1 MSVLLRLH
9 GVRPAEVSARC
20 SATAE
25 LMACLH
31 VLAEPEHHPERGA
44 WVRRVLADLPQRSAA
59 DCVAFAPLW
68 ARFRTRL
75 LLPLTQ
81 APAGPGDLDGELA
94 QLAGL
99 DLDAFIQLAG
109 MAIFGLRQNFGWPLD
124 DAASAQAFV
133 RACAE
138 RSARRG
144 ELAAELVADPERLKA
159 RLLDLLHVAAEGFF
173 GVLWRRLRPVLQRS
187 ADRVEASLRTEPL
200 PLVVGS
206 LAPNAVIDVAEH
218 TVEFS
223 KLQQAAVLVRGRGL
237 VLVPSHFG
245 QPHLLVKDD
254 KVKGWPAQRQPPV
267 VVQYPAE
274 QHGPR
279 GADTLDKIRE
289 RMLVLTDAGRLE
301 ICRHLINEPCTT
313 TELAWRTGMTQPQ
326 VSRHLRRLRE
336 AGLVVSARHG
346 RTVQHRIQTSRL
358 YGIGYDLVAGI
369 VG

>member
-31 VLAEPEHHPERGA
+31 VLAEPGHHPDRGT
-44 WVRRVLADLPQRSAA
+44 WVRRVLADLPGPAA
-59 DCVAFAPLW
+59 AECVAFAPLW

-75 LLPLTQ
+75 MLPL
-81 APAGPGDLDGELA
+81 APGGSGDPEAELA
-94 QLAGL
+94 QIADL
-99 DLDAFIQLAG
+99 DLGVFIQMAG
-109 MAIFGLRQNFGWPLD
+109 MAIFGLRQNFAWPLD
-124 DAASAQAFV
+124 DPAGAQAFV
-133 RACAE
+133 RACGE
-138 RSARRG
+138 RSTRRG
-144 ELAAELVADPERLKA
+144 VLAGELVADPERFRA
-159 RLLDLLHVAAEGFF
+159 RLLGLLHVASETFF
-173 GVLWRRLRPVLQRS
+173 GVLWRRLRPALERS
-187 ADRVEASLRTEPL
+187 AERVEASLRTEPL

-206 LAPNAVIDVAEH
+206 LSPNAVIDVAEH

-223 KLQQAAVLVRGRGL
+223 KLQQAAVTVRGRGL

-245 QPHLLVKDD
+245 HPHLLVKDD
-254 KVKGWPAQRQPPV
+254 KLKNWPQQPPV

-301 ICRHLINEPCTT
+301 ICRHLINEQCTT

-336 AGLVVSARHG
+336 VGLVVSARHG

-358 YGIGYDLVAGI
+358 YGIGYDLVSGI

>member
-20 SATAE
+20 SAAAE

-31 VLAEPEHHPERGA
+31 VLAEPEHHPDRGA
-44 WVRRVLADLPQRSAA
+44 WVRRVLTDLPEPAAADL
-59 DCVAFAPLW
+59 VAFAPLW

-75 LLPLTQ
+75 MLPLTQ
-81 APAGPGDLDGELA
+81 GGSGDLDAELA
-94 QLAGL
+94 QISGL
-99 DLDAFIQLAG
+99 DIGVFIQMAG
-109 MAIFGLRQNFGWPLD
+109 MAIFGLRQNFAWPLD
-124 DAASAQAFV
+124 DAAGAQAFV
-133 RACAE
+133 RACGE
-138 RSARRG
+138 RSTRRG
-144 ELAAELVADPERLKA
+144 VLAAELVADPERLRV
-159 RLLDLLHVAAEGFF
+159 RLIGLLHVASETFF
-173 GVLWRRLRPVLQRS
+173 GVLWRRLQPALQRS
-187 ADRVEASLRTEPL
+187 VERVEASLRTEPL

-206 LAPNAVIDVAEH
+206 LAPNSVIDVAEH

-223 KLQQAAVLVRGRGL
+223 KLQQAAVPVRGRGL
-237 VLVPSHFG
+237 VLVPSHFAH
-245 QPHLLVKDD
+245 PHLLVKAE
-254 KVKGWPAQRQPPV
+254 KVKGWPSQQQPPV

-301 ICRHLINEPCTT
+301 ICRHLINEQCTT

>member
-9 GVRPAEVSARC
+9 GVRPAEVTARC
-20 SATAE
+20 SAAAE

-31 VLAEPEHHPERGA
+31 VLAEPEHHPDRAA
-44 WVRRVLADLPQRSAA
+44 WVRRVLADLPGTAAA
-59 DCVAFAPLW
+59 DCVALAPLW

-75 LLPLTQ
+75 LLPLE
-81 APAGPGDLDGELA
+81 PEGSGDLDAELDGI
-94 QLAGL
+94 AGL
-99 DLDAFIQLAG
+99 DLGEFVQMAG
-109 MAIFGLRQNFGWPLD
+109 MAVFGLRQNFGWPLD
-124 DAASAQAFV
+124 DAGSAQAFV

-138 RSARRG
+138 RSTRRG
-144 ELAAELVADPERLKA
+144 VLAAELVADPEKLRG
-159 RLLDLLHVAAEGFF
+159 RLLGLLRVASETFF
-173 GVLWRRLRPVLQRS
+173 GVLWRRIRPALERS
-187 ADRVEASLRTEPL
+187 AERVGTSLRTEPL

-206 LAPNAVIDVAEH
+206 LAANSVIDVAEH

-223 KLQQAAVLVRGRGL
+223 KLQQSAVTVRGRGL
-237 VLVPSHFG
+237 VLVPSHLAH
-245 QPHLLVKDD
+245 PHLLVKDD
-254 KVKGWPAQRQPPV
+254 KVKGRPAQRQPPV

-279 GADTLDKIRE
+279 GADTLDRIRE

-301 ICRHLINEPCTT
+301 ICRHLINEQCTT

-346 RTVQHRIQTSRL
+346 RTVQHRLQTSRL

>member
-31 VLAEPEHHPERGA
+31 VLAEPGHHPDRRT
-44 WVRRVLADLPQRSAA
+44 WVRTVLADLPEPAAA

-75 LLPLTQ
+75 LLPLT
-81 APAGPGDLDGELA
+81 AEGAGDLETELDA
-94 QLAGL
+94 IAAL
-99 DLDAFIQLAG
+99 DLGVFIQMAG

-124 DAASAQAFV
+124 DGASAREFV
-133 RACAE
+133 RACGE
-138 RSARRG
+138 RSTRRG
-144 ELAAELVADPERLKA
+144 VLAAELVADPERFRV
-159 RLLDLLHVAAEGFF
+159 RLLGLLRVAGETFF
-173 GVLWRRLRPVLQRS
+173 GVLWRRLRPALDRS
-187 ADRVEASLRTEPL
+187 ADRVGASLRTEPL

-206 LAPNAVIDVAEH
+206 LSPNSVIDVAEH

-223 KLQQAAVLVRGRGL
+223 KLQQATVTVRGRGL
-237 VLVPSHFG
+237 VLVPTHFG
-245 QPHLLVKDD
+245 SPHLLVKDER
-254 KVKGWPAQRQPPV
+254 VKGGPQPPV

-301 ICRHLINEPCTT
+301 ICRHLINEQCTT

-326 VSRHLRRLRE
+326 VSRHLRKLRE

>member
-9 GVRPAEVSARC
+9 GVRPAEVTARC
-20 SATAE
+20 SVVAE

-31 VLAEPEHHPERGA
+31 VLAEPEHHPDRTA
-44 WVRRVLADLPQRSAA
+44 WARRVIADLPAPAAA
-59 DCVAFAPLW
+59 DCVALAPLW

-75 LLPLTQ
+75 LLPLESGG
-81 APAGPGDLDGELA
+81 AGDLDAEL
-94 QLAGL
+94 GRISEL
-99 DLDAFIQLAG
+99 DLGEFVQMAG
-109 MAIFGLRQNFGWPLD
+109 MAVFGLRQNFRWPLD
-124 DAASAQAFV
+124 DAASAQEFV

-138 RSARRG
+138 RSTRRG
-144 ELAAELVADPERLKA
+144 VLAAELVADPERLRG
-159 RLLDLLHVAAEGFF
+159 RLIGLLLGASETFF
-173 GVLWRRLRPVLQRS
+173 GALWQRVRPSLERS
-187 ADRVEASLRTEPL
+187 AERVGASLRTEPL
-200 PLVVGS
+200 PLVIGS
-206 LAPNAVIDVAEH
+206 LAANSVIDVAEH

-223 KLQQAAVLVRGRGL
+223 KLQQSAVSVRGRGL

-245 QPHLLVKDD
+245 RPHLLVKDD
-254 KVKGWPAQRQPPV
+254 KVKGRPPQLQPPV

-289 RMLVLTDAGRLE
+289 RLLVLTDAGRLE
-301 ICRHLINEPCTT
+301 ICRHLINEQCTT

-336 AGLVVSARHG
+336 VGLVESARHG